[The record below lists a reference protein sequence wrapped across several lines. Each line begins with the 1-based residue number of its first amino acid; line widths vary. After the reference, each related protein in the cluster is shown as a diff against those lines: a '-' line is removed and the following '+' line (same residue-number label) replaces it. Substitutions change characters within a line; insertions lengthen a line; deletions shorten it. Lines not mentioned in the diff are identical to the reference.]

1 MEPPAHG
8 IFSPRP
14 TSNQRQLLSQVNAFE
29 NELGF
34 LLGECAT
41 INVMLNSLRNAFWSS
56 GSSSQSVDIQREIL
70 IDYDDLFF
78 KVEKLERKL
87 ERLEMEYRATRQ
99 RQQYWFH

>member
-14 TSNQRQLLSQVNAFE
+14 TSNQRQLLSQVKAFE

-56 GSSSQSVDIQREIL
+56 GSSSQSVDIQREML

-87 ERLEMEYRATRQ
+87 ERLEMEFSATRQ
-99 RQQYWFH
+99 REQHWFH

>member
-14 TSNQRQLLSQVNAFE
+14 TSNQRQLLSQLNAFE

-56 GSSSQSVDIQREIL
+56 GSSSESMDIQREVL
-70 IDYDDLFF
+70 IDYDEIIS

-87 ERLEMEYRATRQ
+87 QLLEMEFRAAQQ